1 MSKDTKTLILK
12 YLIIFLISSLIVVV
26 NLLAKNDFT
35 SIIVYCDGFFIAG
48 FSMLCVSALSIVN
61 YFGAFDI
68 FGYMF
73 HNVKNGSRQTL
84 SQYSEN
90 RRIVKSKNKLYFL
103 PYLIIGGIF
112 IFVAL
117 IISIF
122 L

>member
-1 MSKDTKTLILK
+1 MSRDTKFLILK
-12 YLIIFLISSLIVVV
+12 YIIIFLISAFIVVV

-35 SIIVYCDGFFIAG
+35 SIVVYCDGFFIAG
-48 FSMLCVSALSIVN
+48 FSMLCVSALSVVN
-61 YFGAFDI
+61 YFGAFEI
-68 FGYMF
+68 FVYMF

-90 RRIVKSKNKLYFL
+90 RRIVKSKTKLYFI

-117 IISIF
+117 ILSTF